1 MGIVINRAS
10 LYIATLPERSKALK
24 TTSRFFIQFI
34 RLAGPFWNSEHK
46 ATIRGLSLALLLL
59 TILQIAISVIITIWS
74 ADLFDALDQR
84 SMSGLFT
91 QIGLIVLIFLANIM
105 VTVFHLMV
113 KRRIQ
118 LDWRGWLTDKLISQ
132 WMKEGR
138 HYLVTHIPGEHDNP
152 DGRIAED
159 IRIATEYAIDLIHS
173 LTYSL
178 LMLIS
183 FTQILWDLSGTITLN
198 LGLTEIP
205 IQGHLVWIAIIYAAS
220 ASMLG
225 WWIGRPLTQA
235 TDNRQTVEAN
245 FRFALVK
252 ARENSLAIALI
263 HGEKHENPHFHN
275 LFGDI
280 INAWNQQTKAWEK
293 IMMFSSGY
301 SVLSMA
307 FPVLVSAPRYILG
320 SITLGAL
327 MQAAQSFQH
336 MVSALSWPVDNMGRV
351 AEWRASVERVLG
363 LTGALDQ
370 LEREI
375 AKPDPHRIRLEK
387 KDQSILRFDNLCLSR
402 LDGIVCISC
411 LNEEIKPGERVLIGG
426 NAFTG
431 NKLFKAIAGL
441 WPWGEG
447 TIELP
452 DDEPLFFMP
461 PRPFLPNGSLR
472 AAICYPSPSDNFG
485 QTDLEY
491 ALELA
496 GVSDLASQLD
506 EIGDWEKN
514 LEREQLQRLGLVRL
528 LLQRPKWIMMQEA
541 FDSLDPDGEMEMI
554 RIINQKMPD
563 SALLTITKQPNI
575 QALHERHIILS

>member
-1 MGIVINRAS
+1 MQ
-10 LYIATLPERSKALK
+10 

-34 RLAGPFWNSEHK
+34 RLAGPFWYSENK

-84 SMSGLFT
+84 SMSRFFT
-91 QIGLIVLIFLANIM
+91 QIGLIVLIFIANMAIT
-105 VTVFHLMV
+105 VTHLKV

-118 LDWRGWLTDKLISQ
+118 LDWRGWLTDKLIGQ
-132 WMKEGR
+132 WMHDGR
-138 HYLVTHIPGEHDNP
+138 HYLVTHIPGKHDNP

-159 IRIATEYAIDLIHS
+159 IRIATEYAIDLVHS
-173 LTYSL
+173 LLYSVL
-178 LMLIS
+178 LLIS
-183 FTQILWDLSGTITLN
+183 FTEILWDLSGTVILD
-198 LGLTEIP
+198 LGIVEMS
-205 IQGHLVWIAIIYAAS
+205 IQGHLVLIAMIYAAS

-225 WWIGRPLTQA
+225 WWIGRPLTKA
-235 TDNRQTVEAN
+235 TDDRQTVEAN

-263 HGEKHENPHFHN
+263 HGERHENPHFHT

-280 INAWNQQTKAWEK
+280 INAWNQQTSAWEK
-293 IMMFSSGY
+293 IMLFSSGY

-307 FPVLVSAPRYILG
+307 FPILVSAPRYILG

-327 MQAAQSFQH
+327 MQSAQSFQH

-363 LTGALDQ
+363 LSGALDQ
-370 LEREI
+370 LEKEI
-375 AKPDPHRIRLEK
+375 AKPDPRRIHLLK
-387 KDQSILRFDNLCLSR
+387 KPQSVLRFDNLCLTR

-411 LNEEIKPGERVLIGG
+411 LNEEIKAGDRVLIAG

-447 TIELP
+447 IIELP
-452 DDEPLFFMP
+452 DDEPMFFMP
-461 PRPFLPNGSLR
+461 PRPFLPTGALR
-472 AAICYPSPSDNFG
+472 AAICYPSHR
-485 QTDLEY
+485 TDFSQADIEY

-496 GVSDLASQLD
+496 GVKELIPQLD
-506 EIGDWEKN
+506 DIGDWEKN
-514 LEREQLQRLGLVRL
+514 LEREQQQRLGMVRL
-528 LLQRPKWIMMQEA
+528 LLQRPKWILMQEA
-541 FDSLDPDGEMEMI
+541 FDSLDPDGEVEMI
-554 RIINQKMPD
+554 RIINQKLPD
-563 SALLTITKQPNI
+563 SALLTITKQPTI
-575 QALHERHIILS
+575 QAMHKRQILLC